1 MANVSSTQ
9 KNPKNRELPNLMNS
23 IGDIRSSSGQVDKTP
38 NQMPI
43 ESRIIQKVPFIF
55 PVFDIYLHRSIN
67 RGSVLQT
74 SQSDKILNILMLVH
88 ENTTD
93 PMMNFQS

>member
-1 MANVSSTQ
+1 MMN
-9 KNPKNRELPNLMNS
+9 NL
-23 IGDIRSSSGQVDKTP
+23 GDIKLSSGQVDKTP
-38 NQMPI
+38 NQAQI

-74 SQSDKILNILMLVH
+74 SQSDKILSILMLVH
-88 ENTTD
+88 ENTTGL
-93 PMMNFQS
+93 MMNFQS